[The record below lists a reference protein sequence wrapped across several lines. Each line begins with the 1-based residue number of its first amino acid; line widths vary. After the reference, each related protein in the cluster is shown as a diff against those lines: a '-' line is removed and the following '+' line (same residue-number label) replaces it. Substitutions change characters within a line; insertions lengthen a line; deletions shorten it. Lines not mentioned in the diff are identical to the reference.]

1 MTEFA
6 VYTKY
11 ECLNDLIKF
20 YEDRIIQIKLNSDDN
35 KKFETKD
42 VLFNL
47 RRRVDFLYMLLQ
59 KYMNEEDT
67 KND

>member
-20 YEDRIIQIKLNSDDN
+20 YECEIVQIKLNCDGKDWKVMETLHHL
-35 KKFETKD
+35 KK
-42 VLFNL
+42 
-47 RRRVDFLYMLLQ
+47 RIDFLYMLLQ
-59 KYMNEEDT
+59 KYMNEEDN